1 MASETKPRRKR
12 TTRVGIIVSRSGAK
26 TVVVEVERRVQHR
39 LYKRYVNRRKKFH
52 AHDERDE
59 CRIGDRVRIVETRPV
74 SRMKRWRLVE
84 ILHRRAG
91 EVLEEA
97 AAAAEQP
104 EAGSATEPR
113 PPAPPVPSAAE
124 GSAAEG

>member
-26 TVVVEVERRVQHR
+26 PVVVEVERRVQHR

-97 AAAAEQP
+97 AAAEQP

-124 GSAAEG
+124 GSAAKG